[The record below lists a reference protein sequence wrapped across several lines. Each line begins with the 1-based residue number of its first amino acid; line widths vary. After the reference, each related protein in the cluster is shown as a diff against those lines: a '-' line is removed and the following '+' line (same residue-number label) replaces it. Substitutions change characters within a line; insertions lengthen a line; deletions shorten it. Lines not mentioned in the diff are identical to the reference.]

1 MRGDIRMEHYIT
13 TINIHEVRHLSNIS
27 ILLNP
32 NQRQHLLITGK
43 NGSGKTSL
51 LQAIQKSLADFD
63 RTIPDSFKD
72 RNIYSK
78 QDKLDI
84 IFNDTNKLN
93 IQYQS
98 GDFIVAA
105 FPADRHL
112 QIIRSQGVEDIR
124 LDEFYEIDST
134 PGKLLHKYMVHLKTQ
149 QAYAK
154 NEEDFLIANKIQKW
168 FERFESALRVLLDDS
183 SVILEYSYRE
193 YDFKIIEDGRE
204 PCSLDELSD
213 GYSAALHIVSDLI
226 LRMDKNWLLKGELSQ
241 YDIEGIVLIDELE
254 THLHIELQ
262 KKILP
267 FLTNFFPKIQF
278 IITTHSPYILNS
290 IPNAKAYDLEKH
302 VELENLT
309 AYSSDILAEGYFD
322 TDEYSDELRKK
333 VDRYVYLLQ
342 KDSPS
347 KEERAERALLRIELK
362 EINHGLFREIQERF
376 EEIEKTRL

>member
-1 MRGDIRMEHYIT
+1 M
-13 TINIHEVRHLSNIS
+13 
-27 ILLNP
+27 
-32 NQRQHLLITGK
+32 ITGK

-241 YDIEGIVLIDELE
+241 YDIEGIV
-254 THLHIELQ
+254 
-262 KKILP
+262 
-267 FLTNFFPKIQF
+267 
-278 IITTHSPYILNS
+278 
-290 IPNAKAYDLEKH
+290 
-302 VELENLT
+302 
-309 AYSSDILAEGYFD
+309 
-322 TDEYSDELRKK
+322 
-333 VDRYVYLLQ
+333 
-342 KDSPS
+342 
-347 KEERAERALLRIELK
+347 
-362 EINHGLFREIQERF
+362 
-376 EEIEKTRL
+376 

>member
-1 MRGDIRMEHYIT
+1 
-13 TINIHEVRHLSNIS
+13 
-27 ILLNP
+27 
-32 NQRQHLLITGK
+32 
-43 NGSGKTSL
+43 
-51 LQAIQKSLADFD
+51 
-63 RTIPDSFKD
+63 
-72 RNIYSK
+72 
-78 QDKLDI
+78 
-84 IFNDTNKLN
+84 
-93 IQYQS
+93 
-98 GDFIVAA
+98 
-105 FPADRHL
+105 
-112 QIIRSQGVEDIR
+112 
-124 LDEFYEIDST
+124 
-134 PGKLLHKYMVHLKTQ
+134 MVHLKTQ

-362 EINHGLFREIQERF
+362 EINHGLFQEIQERF